1 MYTPK
6 MSYTDRRNMPGKIN
20 QDIIEAAIVGYQSK
34 IAGLQERIGELRSM
48 LDGTP
53 EAGREKT
60 ASAVEGTRK
69 TGGGKRRMSAAAKR
83 KLSAAAKKR
92 WALLKRQHPNAKTLA
107 G

>member
-1 MYTPK
+1 
-6 MSYTDRRNMPGKIN
+6 MPGKIN

-34 IAGLQERIGELRSM
+34 IAGLQQRIDELRSM
-48 LDGTP
+48 LNGTP
-53 EAGREKT
+53 EARREKT
-60 ASAVEGTRK
+60 ETPVK
-69 TGGGKRRMSAAAKR
+69 KGGGRRRMSAAAKR

>member
-1 MYTPK
+1 
-6 MSYTDRRNMPGKIN
+6 MPGKIN

-34 IAGLQERIGELRSM
+34 IAGLQQRIVELRSM

-53 EAGREKT
+53 DARREKT
-60 ASAVEGTRK
+60 ASAVEGTISQK
-69 TGGGKRRMSAAAKR
+69 GGGRRRMSAAAKR

-92 WALLKRQHPNAKTLA
+92 WALLKRKHPNAKTLA